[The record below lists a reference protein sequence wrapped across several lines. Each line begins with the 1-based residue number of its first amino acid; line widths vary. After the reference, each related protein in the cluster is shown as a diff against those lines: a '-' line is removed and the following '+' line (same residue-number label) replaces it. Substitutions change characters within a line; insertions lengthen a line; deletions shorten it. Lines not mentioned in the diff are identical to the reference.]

1 MKRRSFVRSVV
12 CLATALLLVGSLL
25 LPASAYAATS
35 AVLTFTD
42 TGITETLA
50 GSGYAID
57 GTTLTIT
64 APGTYQITGAC
75 SEGAVVVGKSLS
87 DVTLILDDLDL
98 RSSVT
103 APLVVKKGAAVL
115 LRLDGV
121 STLTDDEDPALEDT
135 DPDFEGAAVK
145 IKSGASLTIFGTG
158 SLTANGSAKNAI
170 KGGAEAALAIHG
182 GTIVATAANNGI
194 ASDGSV
200 TITGGSFNVTSQ
212 GDGIKAVPDEGDTAS
227 AGTVTISGGSF
238 VIRAQGDGIQAG
250 TNLTISGGS
259 FDIKTLDGYQSSSFN
274 KDTMSCKGLKA
285 SGNETDTE
293 NATNRITITGG
304 SFLLDTADDAVHS
317 DGDIEITGGTF
328 TIYAGD
334 DGVHA
339 DTTLTLGTQNGYE
352 RDPEITVLSSYEGL
366 EAGTVNLYSGKCYVT
381 ASDDGINAAG
391 GSSNGSDPG
400 GGGDHFNPGRPGGGW
415 GGGGGGGDTG
425 SYSLNVYGGT
435 VYVDCKGDGLDSNG
449 YLTVSAKADRSTK
462 EGSGKYLRTER
473 YYGNFARSYYVG
485 SQVSKKDISAGY
497 ENGLLTVRIAKPTP
511 KAEENNEI
519 TIA

>member
-87 DVTLILDDLDL
+87 DVTLL

-145 IKSGASLTIFGTG
+145 VKSGASLTIFGTG
-158 SLTANGSAKNAI
+158 TLTANGSAKNAI

-250 TNLTISGGS
+250 TNLTISQLC
-259 FDIKTLDGYQSSSFN
+259 DP
-274 KDTMSCKGLKA
+274 
-285 SGNETDTE
+285 
-293 NATNRITITGG
+293 R
-304 SFLLDTADDAVHS
+304 
-317 DGDIEITGGTF
+317 
-328 TIYAGD
+328 AGRR
-334 DGVHA
+334 H
-339 DTTLTLGTQNGYE
+339 
-352 RDPEITVLSSYEGL
+352 
-366 EAGTVNLYSGKCYVT
+366 
-381 ASDDGINAAG
+381 
-391 GSSNGSDPG
+391 
-400 GGGDHFNPGRPGGGW
+400 PGR
-415 GGGGGGGDTG
+415 DK
-425 SYSLNVYGGT
+425 SH
-435 VYVDCKGDGLDSNG
+435 D
-449 YLTVSAKADRSTK
+449 
-462 EGSGKYLRTER
+462 LRR
-473 YYGNFARSYYVG
+473 
-485 SQVSKKDISAGY
+485 Q
-497 ENGLLTVRIAKPTP
+497 L
-511 KAEENNEI
+511 
-519 TIA
+519 